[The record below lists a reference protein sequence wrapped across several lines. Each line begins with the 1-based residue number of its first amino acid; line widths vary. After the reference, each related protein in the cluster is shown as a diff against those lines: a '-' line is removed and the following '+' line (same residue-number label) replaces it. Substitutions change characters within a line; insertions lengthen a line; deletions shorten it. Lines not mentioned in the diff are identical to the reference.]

1 VPSLWVVNSS
11 LAGDHAAAGSFETAM
26 QLLNRQIGIVNF
38 APLRGAFMQ
47 AYLGAR
53 VAVPTLPHLPPLTV
67 HASRTEADQP
77 PPREATLPP
86 SVVSL
91 ALLQQRLQHVYACF
105 TDGKFSETAATCDQ
119 LFALLPLCV
128 VSRREDVAEV
138 KAVLKACCEYK
149 LAVRVMQTARTTD
162 QEDKARQMELAAY
175 MTHCA
180 LEPAHLLL
188 ALNSAMRTAF
198 KHQNYITAAGFARRL
213 LELPEA
219 NSAKNAKLLGDAKK
233 VLTLSEQQARNAVKV
248 DYDDRTP
255 FSLCAGSLAPLYRG
269 AEVVRSPYC
278 GATYAASFKG
288 SVCVIDGLSVVGTET
303 LGLVCSAVQ
312 TRAK

>member
-1 VPSLWVVNSS
+1 MWVGNSAV
-11 LAGDHAAAGSFETAM
+11 AGDHAAAGSFETAV
-26 QLLNRQIGIVNF
+26 QLLHRQIGIVNF
-38 APLRGAFMQ
+38 APLKAAFLQ
-47 AYLGAR
+47 AYVGAR
-53 VAVPTLPHLPPLTV
+53 CSVPALPHLPALPV
-67 HASRTEADQP
+67 HVSRGELDQA
-77 PPREATLPP
+77 PPRAATLPA
-86 SVVSL
+86 VAVSL
-91 ALLQQRLQHVYACF
+91 PLLEARLQHAYACF
-105 TDGKFSETAATCDQ
+105 SEGKWGECRDTCDG

-128 VSRREDVAEV
+128 VARKDDEKEV
-138 KAVLKACCEYK
+138 RAVLAACREYK
-149 LAVRVMQTARTTD
+149 LAVRLMLTLRTGD